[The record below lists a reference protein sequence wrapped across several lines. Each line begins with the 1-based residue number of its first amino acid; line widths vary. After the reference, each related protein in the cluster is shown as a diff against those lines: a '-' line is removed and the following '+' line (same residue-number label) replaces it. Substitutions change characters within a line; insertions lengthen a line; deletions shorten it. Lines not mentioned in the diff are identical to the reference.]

1 MRRRFLII
9 LAATLGALLAPS
21 GAHAAT
27 LSFSGDVLT
36 YTAASGEENNL
47 TTSIAATGF
56 CTVRT
61 DPCLSVSESS
71 GVVITSFPSGDCSAT
86 ESASVVEC
94 RVPTAMVVVLGDR
107 DDTLFDWS
115 GPSTVDGGT
124 GNDGLDGNAGSD
136 QVSGGAGNDALRGE
150 SGDDTLD
157 GGDGDDS
164 LEGFGLNS
172 GDTENDTTGR
182 DVYVGGAGADLVDYT
197 ARTDPLTLDLD
208 GAADDGGAG
217 EGDRIGADVERLYA
231 GSGNDVLTGN
241 AAVNW
246 LYGYGGDDLLTAGG
260 SDDVLKGGDNA
271 DRLFGDDGGDDLDGG
286 PGDDVLD
293 GGPGVDIFDGDGGFS
308 GADTFFARDGL
319 QETINCGAG
328 TDRAQVDLNDQTL
341 FSGQAGCESID
352 RAAAD
357 TPSGGGGGGGDGP
370 QGERTAPRVTRL
382 VAVPGRRLTL
392 TVRFHLSERAT
403 VNLRLQR
410 RVGRRWRTLP
420 GSVRRQARA
429 GANTIRVRDRL
440 VGVRRLRPGT
450 HRVVLNARDAA
461 GNRSRWSAGRCDCAG
476 EPRAPGGAG

>member
-9 LAATLGALLAPS
+9 LAATLGALPAPS

-47 TTSIAATGF
+47 TTSIPATGF

-86 ESASVVEC
+86 DSASVVEC
-94 RVPTAMVVVLGDR
+94 RVPAAMVVVLDDR

-208 GAADDGGAG
+208 GAADDGGSG
-217 EGDRIGADVERLYA
+217 EGDRIAADVERLYA

-246 LYGYGGDDLLTAGG
+246 LYGYGGEDLLTA
-260 SDDVLKGGDNA
+260 V
-271 DRLFGDDGGDDLDGG
+271 G
-286 PGDDVLD
+286 PTT
-293 GGPGVDIFDGDGGFS
+293 S
-308 GADTFFARDGL
+308 
-319 QETINCGAG
+319 
-328 TDRAQVDLNDQTL
+328 
-341 FSGQAGCESID
+341 S
-352 RAAAD
+352 RAAT
-357 TPSGGGGGGGDGP
+357 TPIGCSV
-370 QGERTAPRVTRL
+370 RTGATTSTAVPATTCST
-382 VAVPGRRLTL
+382 AVPGSTYSTVTVASAAQTRSSPATACRRRSTAAPAP
-392 TVRFHLSERAT
+392 TARRSTSTTRPSSRGRGRPAARASTGQPPTPRPAVVVAAAT
-403 VNLRLQR
+403 VLRGIAPLR
-410 RVGRRWRTLP
+410 ASP
-420 GSVRRQARA
+420 GW
-429 GANTIRVRDRL
+429 
-440 VGVRRLRPGT
+440 
-450 HRVVLNARDAA
+450 
-461 GNRSRWSAGRCDCAG
+461 SRC
-476 EPRAPGGAG
+476 PGGG